1 MLYEFLLP
9 MLCPS
14 GDVRKETDTQGSQIS
29 LEGVSDTRLNADNP
43 EASF

>member
-14 GDVRKETDTQGSQIS
+14 GDVRKETDAQGSQTS
-29 LEGVSDTRLNADNP
+29 LEGLSDTRLKADIS
-43 EASF
+43 ESSF